1 MSRPYT
7 YEYLN
12 IHIIHIHIHIHIHA
26 RLTVPRSTHAQGTS
40 QNTPA
45 ANLLVL
51 WLLPTM
57 VWYWYGSTK
66 YQTPHHTTPH
76 NQDNDDEIL
85 HHSHSWFVFSSILHH
100 SHSWFVFSSILH
112 HSRPTTKLDNINFY
126 FYQDPSAP
134 NENIFA
140 ILKNIESFYNTDG
153 FVGSILSRISRI
165 SIQLRFGAL
174 RVQISIPVQMVDSL
188 KTTIEFF
195 SISAL
200 TFARI
205 RIQEQPIEP
214 QGYDHQ
220 LNPLLMVVSR
230 LEESLFSVL

>member
-76 NQDNDDEIL
+76 
-85 HHSHSWFVFSSILHH
+85 H
-100 SHSWFVFSSILH
+100 
-112 HSRPTTKLDNINFY
+112 TTKTTTTKSFITHIPGSCSPQSFITH
-126 FYQDPSAP
+126 DPRRNSTTSISISIKTHQHP
-134 NENIFA
+134 TRIF
-140 ILKNIESFYNTDG
+140 SQ
-153 FVGSILSRISRI
+153 SSRISNLFT
-165 SIQLRFGAL
+165 IQ
-174 RVQISIPVQMVDSL
+174 MDS
-188 KTTIEFF
+188 
-195 SISAL
+195 
-200 TFARI
+200 
-205 RIQEQPIEP
+205 
-214 QGYDHQ
+214 
-220 LNPLLMVVSR
+220 
-230 LEESLFSVL
+230 